1 MNFPTVSIR
10 MTWPFTRL
18 MKDYRVEIDVLQKT
32 GIEDNILANPNARI
46 PHEVAWKLM
55 EVSLKKTGDPALGLH
70 AGRMIEAADWGV
82 LGFAV
87 VNCADLRRALQ
98 YCSNHMKLLDDLV
111 DIVLIEQR
119 DRAIWEFQ
127 YGAVKALPAVNDYIV
142 SSAITSVARFL
153 GHREPLLEVCFVHS
167 APAYASEYQRFFGA
181 PVRFNAEHNALILPR
196 ALLDRPVV
204 RANPDIFVA
213 FDKEV
218 KKQLDVLMHS
228 SSATVEVQRLVTKQL
243 INGSVSM
250 KRTAKQVHM
259 SPATLK
265 RRLSEE
271 GTTHSKIVD
280 EVRKE
285 FALRYLANQRL
296 PIAEVALR
304 LGFSSASAFGKA
316 FKRWQGITPIA
327 YRKRNAL

>member
-1 MNFPTVSIR
+1 
-10 MTWPFTRL
+10 MTWPFTRIV
-18 MKDYRVEIDVLQKT
+18 KDYRVELDVLRQT
-32 GIEDNILANPNARI
+32 GLEDNILASSNARI
-46 PHEVAWKLM
+46 PHEIAWKLM
-55 EVSLKKTGDPALGLH
+55 ELSLKKTGNPAIGLQ
-70 AGRMIEAADWGV
+70 AGRVIEAADWGV
-82 LGFAV
+82 LGLAA

-98 YCSNHMKLLDDLV
+98 YCSDHMRLLDDLV
-111 DIVLIEQR
+111 EVVLIER
-119 DRAIWEFQ
+119 SDRAIWEFQ
-127 YGAVKALPAVNDYIV
+127 YGVVRALPAVNDYIV
-142 SSAITSVARFL
+142 SSAATGVARFL
-153 GHREPLLEVCFVHS
+153 GRREPLLGVSIVHT
-167 APAYASEYQRFFGA
+167 APAYAGEYQRFFRA
-181 PVRFNAEHNALILPR
+181 PVRFNAEHNALILPLT
-196 ALLDRPVV
+196 LLDRPVP
-204 RANPDIFVA
+204 RANPDMFVA

-218 KKQLDVLMHS
+218 KKQLKELMRS

-243 INGSVSM
+243 VNGTVSM
-250 KRTAKQVHM
+250 KLTAKQVHM

-265 RRLSEE
+265 RRLNEE

-327 YRKRNAL
+327 YRKRKGS